1 MKFMDKREVTVHNSH
16 RNESKSMDCRGIMS
30 VKHEL
35 SRQQTKLESGSEDT
49 ILEEHRTR
57 K

>member
-1 MKFMDKREVTVHNSH
+1 MDKKKITVHNSH

-35 SRQQTKLESGSEDT
+35 SRQQTKLESDSEDT